1 MALTGMKILLT
12 NMYDKSIYYGNTYY
26 IYEFLEYRRTEGF
39 NHMWADNETDQDLLG
54 FSIHAQLL
62 QSIVTDSGML
72 PVTVGLF
79 GDWGGG
85 KSSILKILQHELL
98 KDDNFAVIYFNSWV
112 FEGYD
117 DAKSAILT
125 TILNELREHRNLKN
139 VIGDEVRD
147 LLKRVNW
154 MKFLKYGTSAGL
166 AYLTA
171 NPLPLLLAEGSLPTG
186 QFIKQGKEAEEA
198 PTLKID
204 DLLKKTQESVE
215 NVRSFRTDFQKL
227 INKTKLKAL
236 IILIDDLD
244 RCSPERLIQN
254 LEAIKLFLNV
264 DHTAFIV
271 ATDRRIVENAIRI
284 RYAEL
289 FTGEKGATTGDSLV
303 TDYLEKLIQ
312 VPYTLP
318 KLAPHEVRSYLCMLF
333 LKKYLPETKFLEV
346 LQKYVQFLMKERY
359 ASFQLGDEIKS
370 LEDAATRTAVVD
382 SMRLVDACSDAIT
395 DGLKGNPRQ
404 IKRFLNA
411 FWLRRELARIANIP
425 HLKDHILIK
434 LMVLEYMSSDRF
446 DDLYQW
452 HRLSSDGTAQPL
464 GELESAEGIDAVPE
478 KYTKWGTPRLWRWLK
493 TEPKLAN
500 EDLRDYF
507 WIARSAISDTFAGV
521 RLMTQTMRKCSE
533 ELLSKI
539 EIERR
544 SGVTMFAS
552 LLEDEQEGVIG
563 IITRHAMQD
572 FKDDT
577 ALRSMIDIAAKGHMN
592 GAESFAQCVER
603 IGAVNLS
610 AGFGITLRAFK
621 VESSNRASVLVGQVR
636 ESLSKSGTN
645 VGRALQSKIKS
656 KQ

>member
-1 MALTGMKILLT
+1 
-12 NMYDKSIYYGNTYY
+12 
-26 IYEFLEYRRTEGF
+26 
-39 NHMWADNETDQDLLG
+39 MWADNETDQDLLG

-62 QSIVTDSGML
+62 KSIITDPSML

-85 KSSILKILQHELL
+85 KSSILKILQRDLL
-98 KDDNFAVIYFNSWV
+98 ADENFAVIYFNSWV

-125 TILNELREHRNLKN
+125 TLLNELREHRKLKHI
-139 VIGDEVRD
+139 IGDEAKD
-147 LLKRVNW
+147 LLRRVSW
-154 MKFLKYGTSAGL
+154 MKLLKYGASAGL

-171 NPLPLLLAEGSLPTG
+171 NPLPLLMAEGSLPTD
-186 QFIKQGKEAEEA
+186 QLIKQDKAGEEISA

-204 DLLKKTQESVE
+204 DLLKKSQESIE
-215 NVRSFRTDFQKL
+215 SIRSFRADFQKL
-227 INKTKLKAL
+227 INKTELKAL
-236 IILIDDLD
+236 VILIDDLD

-289 FTGEKGATTGDSLV
+289 FTGEKGATSGDALV

-333 LKKYLPETKFLEV
+333 LKKYLPESKFLEV
-346 LQKYVQFLMKERY
+346 LQKYLRFLIRERY
-359 ASFQLGDEIKS
+359 ASFQIGDEIKS
-370 LEDAATRTAVVD
+370 LEDGPTSTAVID

-411 FWLRRELARIANIP
+411 FWLRKELARVANIP
-425 HLKDHILIK
+425 NLKDHILIK

-452 HRLSSDGTAQPL
+452 HRSSADGTAQPL
-464 GELESAEGIDAVPE
+464 CELENAESVEAIPE
-478 KYTKWGTPRLWRWLK
+478 KYTKWGLPRLWKWLN
-493 TEPKLAN
+493 TEPRLAN

-507 WIARSAISDTFAGV
+507 WVARSAISDTLTGV
-521 RLMTQTMRKCSE
+521 RLMTQAMRTCAE
-533 ELLSKI
+533 ELLSKV
-539 EIERR
+539 ETERHN
-544 SGVTMFAS
+544 GVAMFAS
-552 LLEDEQEGVIG
+552 LLEDEQEGVLG
-563 IITRHAMQD
+563 IVKRHAMQD
-572 FKDDT
+572 FKDDA
-577 ALRSMIDIAAKGHMN
+577 ALRSMLDLAANGHLN
-592 GAESFAQCVER
+592 GAETFSKCVDR
-603 IGAVNLS
+603 IGAAKLS
-610 AGFGITLRAFK
+610 PGFGITLRAFR
-621 VESSNRASVLVGQVR
+621 VEMENRASVLVGQVR
-636 ESLSKSGTN
+636 DTLSKTDTP
-645 VGRALQSKIKS
+645 VGRALQNKTKR
-656 KQ
+656 K